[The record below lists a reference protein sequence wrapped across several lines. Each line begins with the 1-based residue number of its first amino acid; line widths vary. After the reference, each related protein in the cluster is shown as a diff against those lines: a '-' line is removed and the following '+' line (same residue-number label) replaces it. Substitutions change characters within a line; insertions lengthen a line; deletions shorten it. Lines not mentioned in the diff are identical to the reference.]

1 MIEEERM
8 RELTAR
14 LQETVWQ
21 FLRDSLYRYP
31 ELLLDTLFNAI
42 CEDMKRPP
50 APDIDEQPLETNPA
64 YRLIVFLSEY
74 KDCIELPS
82 YEAVYNAYEAL
93 CPKETPPYTALSA

>member
-8 RELTAR
+8 QALTAR
-14 LQETVWQ
+14 LQETVWR
-21 FLRDSLYRYP
+21 FLTDSLYRYP

-42 CEDMKRPP
+42 GDDMKRPP
-50 APDIDEQPLETNPA
+50 VDEQPPETDPA

-74 KDCIELPS
+74 RDCAELPS

-93 CPKETPPYTALSA
+93 CPEVTP

>member
-8 RELTAR
+8 QALTTR
-14 LQETVWQ
+14 LQETVRQ
-21 FLRDSLYRYP
+21 FLTDSLYRYP
-31 ELLLDTLFNAI
+31 ELLSDTLFNAI
-42 CEDMKRPP
+42 CTDMMRPP
-50 APDIDEQPLETNPA
+50 VDEQPLEQDPA

-93 CPKETPPYTALSA
+93 CAEVVPSA